1 MFPLRNLLF
10 LLVIVLPSFSWNT
23 NNLQVTKW
31 VIMKGG
37 SLRVDGSTNINKFNC
52 EIANYSNPDTI
63 KISKNPERSSINI
76 AGDVKLNVQ
85 NFDCHNPVMTADLRK
100 TLKAKQYPNLVI
112 RFLSLNKYPNLSSKQ
127 DYVKGLVSIELAGV
141 TRRFEVDYK
150 FLSSRE
156 DVLDLI
162 GTRKI
167 NFTDFN
173 ITPPRKIG
181 GMIQT
186 DNELSVM
193 FALRVK
199 VID

>member
-1 MFPLRNLLF
+1 
-10 LLVIVLPSFSWNT
+10 
-23 NNLQVTKW
+23 
-31 VIMKGG
+31 MKGG

-52 EIANYSNPDTI
+52 EITNYSNPDTI
-63 KISKNPERSSINI
+63 NISKNPDRSALSI

-100 TLKAKQYPNLVI
+100 TLKAKQYPNLII
-112 RFLSLNKYPNLSSKQ
+112 RFLSLSKYPNLAIKQ

-150 FLSSRE
+150 FLSGKE